1 MEMKACSQRPGV
13 QSPSIRAK
21 YEEKLEWVRKTP
33 IWSVLG
39 EEINISRRDI
49 EIQK

>member
-13 QSPSIRAK
+13 QSLSIRAK
-21 YEEKLEWVRKTP
+21 YEMLEWVRKTP

>member
-21 YEEKLEWVRKTP
+21 YEMSWNESGKLQFDQFWEQ
-33 IWSVLG
+33 
-39 EEINISRRDI
+39 INISRRDI